1 MRLEI
6 GLAPWSHPVL
16 KDMYVA
22 DLLADDDVKLEWGIG
37 VTIRAAIDNLRS
49 CVEDDEMDN
58 LAWVEEAKAFLDGA
72 AHG

>member
-6 GLAPWSHPVL
+6 GLATWRHPKL
-16 KDMYVA
+16 KGLYVA
-22 DLLADDDVKLEWGIG
+22 DLRADDAVLLEWGVG